1 MLDKQLAQKLSPL
14 VNNPELWEALKEFL
28 AYQRNLELQGLV
40 VATSELE
47 VYRRQGKVNSL
58 DNLLKLKDIVNVAR
72 KEKDYE

>member
-72 KEKDYE
+72 KESNNG

>member
-28 AYQRNLELQGLV
+28 GYQRNLELQGLV

-72 KEKDYE
+72 KESNNG

>member
-28 AYQRNLELQGLV
+28 GYQRNLELQGLV

-72 KEKDYE
+72 KENNHG

>member
-28 AYQRNLELQGLV
+28 VYQRNLELQGLV

-58 DNLLKLKDIVNVAR
+58 DNLLKLKDSVNVAR
-72 KEKDYE
+72 KEKDHE

>member
-58 DNLLKLKDIVNVAR
+58 DNLLKLKDSVNVAR
-72 KEKDYE
+72 KEKNHE

>member
-72 KEKDYE
+72 KEKDHE